1 MGVLARIFAPMGSAI
16 SKVARGG
23 FKYLGSASTAGKK
36 GLRKI
41 KRGGQKALQTVDK
54 PAGEVKNVAGIKR
67 FASGKLEPFGKSH
80 SKIKVEG
87 GGKTIIDKTAK
98 EGLQNVAYAAQT
110 ARRNVAV
117 VGGAGGLGVGL
128 GLASEA
134 REKPSTA
141 RDIKEKQARNA
152 PLEQKDAPP
161 MENQAEVKQQA
172 PKKAQGKPK
181 KGGRTP
187 FQDAFKAAYA
197 GGRGLGSTFSF
208 GKPGQEKQYL
218 AVTKEDLRRGGY
230 STLGEWQR
238 GQRKAGPSVAKGTS
252 SENFKG
258 HGGGYG
264 LDIAGPVAKTTSSKQ
279 TKKAAWEQ
287 GNLGQKIMGW
297 DRSGANTSG
306 LQSFQTGLLEGDM
319 GFITEKQKDR
329 RKSGARK
336 GTFGAY

>member
-1 MGVLARIFAPMGSAI
+1 MGVLAALFSRAAPLLKGAGRYAKRGYKYMTQGINSPVGKTTGAKPI
-16 SKVARGG
+16 KVQGPI
-23 FKYLGSASTAGKK
+23 KDIASKK
-36 GLRKI
+36 G
-41 KRGGQKALQTVDK
+41 
-54 PAGEVKNVAGIKR
+54 N
-67 FASGKLEPFGKSH
+67 KLSMETFG
-80 SKIKVEG
+80 
-87 GGKTIIDKTAK
+87 T
-98 EGLQNVAYAAQT
+98 
-110 ARRNVAV
+110 
-117 VGGAGGLGVGL
+117 GGAKGNTLISSADAARLTGKAAKIQAVRNTGIAATAVGGGLGF
-128 GLASEA
+128 AST

-141 RDIKEKQARNA
+141 RDIKEKKAKNA
-152 PLEQKDAPP
+152 PLIQKDAPP

-187 FQDAFKAAYA
+187 FQDAFKAAYD

-208 GKPGQEKQYL
+208 GKPGQKKQYL

-264 LDIAGPVAKTTSSKQ
+264 LNIAGPVAKTTSSNDSRT
-279 TKKAAWEQ
+279 TKLDGGYRIPFTELQKA
-287 GNLGQKIMGW
+287 
-297 DRSGANTSG
+297 
-306 LQSFQTGLLEGDM
+306 QSRAILMEMKEAKAIDDELAIKSM
-319 GFITEKQKDR
+319 RQKDR

-336 GTFGAY
+336 GTFGVY